1 MPKVSID
8 KEKFI
13 EEMNN
18 KYGTY
23 GEFDFSTLVF
33 KASKTTVKCNKCGKE
48 NTKPALRHISCTCA
62 SCYSNMSQRSNNEK
76 FISTIETKFGKDKFK
91 FDKLNYTNAITKV
104 TMFCTDE
111 EHNDYFEITPNKFLT
126 GKGCPV
132 CNKNEAYSTEE
143 FVEKVKENYGNDK
156 FDFTNTI
163 YINQKSKVVVY
174 CNDGCHF
181 WEVDPKT
188 LLVGKTGCG
197 KCSGKGGRSNDEFIF
212 EAKRIHG
219 DKYDY
224 STVDYVS
231 SLISIDIR
239 CPTHGVF
246 KQSPKSHIFGRG
258 CPRCGKYGYQ
268 SSKPGYFY
276 VQKLTNKDK
285 TVYKYGITGDMK
297 RRLHEQSRD
306 SEFEHEVLVERY
318 FEDGHKPLVL
328 EKFLKQYIDS
338 GVVSTEEL
346 PSGFTETFDVKY
358 LESVLEIVNTFK

>member
-18 KYGTY
+18 KYGAY

-48 NTKPALRHISCTCA
+48 NTKPALRHISCTCS

-76 FISTIETKFGKDKFK
+76 FISTVETKFGKDKFK
-91 FDKLNYTNAITKV
+91 FDKLNYINAITKV
-104 TMFCTDE
+104 TILCTDE

-126 GKGCPV
+126 GKGCPI

-143 FVEKVKENYGNDK
+143 FVEKVKENYGDSL
-156 FDFTNTI
+156 DLTNTV
-163 YINQKSKVVVY
+163 YVNQKTKVTVY
-174 CNDGCHF
+174 CKAGNHE
-181 WEVDPKT
+181 WTVDPKT

-197 KCSGKGGRSNDEFIF
+197 TCSGKGGRSTERFI
-212 EAKRIHG
+212 ELVSPIHNH
-219 DKYDY
+219 KYDY
-224 STVDYVS
+224 SLVEYTISENYVDIV
-231 SLISIDIR
+231 

-246 KQSPKSHIFGRG
+246 SQQPKAHMAGKG
-258 CPRCGKYGYQ
+258 CPSCGEYGYQ
-268 SSKPGYFY
+268 PSKPGYFY

-297 RRLHEQSRD
+297 RRVNEQSRH
-306 SEFEHEVLVERY
+306 SGFEHTVLIERY
-318 FEDGHKPLVL
+318 FEDGNQPLLL
-328 EKFLKQYIDS
+328 EKFIKKYIES

-346 PSGFTETFDVKY
+346 PSGFTETFDAKY

>member
-18 KYGTY
+18 KYGAY

-62 SCYSNMSQRSNNEK
+62 SCYANLSQRSNNET
-76 FISTIETKFGKDKFK
+76 FISSVEQKFGKGVFK

-104 TMFCTDE
+104 QIFCTHED
-111 EHNDYFEITPNKFLT
+111 HNDYFEITPNKFLS

-143 FVEKVKENYGNDK
+143 FVEKVKENYCDK
-156 FDFTNTI
+156 FDFSKTV
-163 YINQKSKVVVY
+163 YVNQKTKVTVY
-174 CNDGCHF
+174 CKAGNHE
-181 WEVDPKT
+181 WVVDPKT

-197 KCSGKGGRSNDEFIF
+197 ECSGKGGRNTEQFITEATKVHNND
-212 EAKRIHG
+212 
-219 DKYDY
+219 YDY
-224 STVDYVS
+224 SFVNYEHSEKMVV
-231 SLISIDIR
+231 IK
-239 CPTHGVF
+239 CNNCNGKF
-246 KQSPKSHIFGRG
+246 QQQPKAHLTGRG

-268 SSKPGYFY
+268 PSKPGYFY

-297 RRLHEQSRD
+297 RRVNEQSRHSD
-306 SEFEHEVLVERY
+306 FEHTVLVERY

-346 PSGFTETFDVKY
+346 QSGFTETFDAKY